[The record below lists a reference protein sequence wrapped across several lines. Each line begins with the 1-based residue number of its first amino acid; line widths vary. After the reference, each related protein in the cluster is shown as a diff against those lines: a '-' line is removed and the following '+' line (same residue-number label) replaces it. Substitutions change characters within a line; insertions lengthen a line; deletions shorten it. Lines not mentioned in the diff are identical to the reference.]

1 MRMMTC
7 REASEELQS
16 YGVTKDRIKRG
27 CLEGKY
33 PHIRI
38 GNRILVDVD
47 MLEEIVSK
55 EMRNKDDLLSTQE
68 LAQRVGLSESSIRR
82 AVADGWIPCEI
93 VGRNMRFRLIEVQEA
108 IERKMGE
115 RYNG

>member
-1 MRMMTC
+1 MKMMTC
-7 REASEELQS
+7 REASEALQA
-16 YGVTKDRIKRG
+16 YGMTASRIKRG

-47 MLEEIVSK
+47 KLAPMVAEDARTED
-55 EMRNKDDLLSTQE
+55 MLSTAA
-68 LAQRVGLSESSIRR
+68 LALRIGLSESTIRR
-82 AVADGWIPCEI
+82 AVAEGWMPCEI
-93 VGRNMRFRLIEVQEA
+93 IGRNMRFRLAEVQAA